1 MNTQLT
7 NQELINLW
15 TSQNQPKKEN
25 KQLHFE
31 GKSLYN
37 SKNVELAR
45 FIDNETI
52 FISYACPNNYSSKIV
67 NSISEKNMEMFYVK
81 SFTEHQENIDYY
93 KTIIDKELED
103 IIWAEV
109 NSYSDI
115 VIYLGQLDRY
125 IEKMKI
131 IDTELNKW
139 IRSIKNCAGRHT
151 QAQCY

>member
-1 MNTQLT
+1 
-7 NQELINLW
+7 
-15 TSQNQPKKEN
+15 
-25 KQLHFE
+25 
-31 GKSLYN
+31 
-37 SKNVELAR
+37 
-45 FIDNETI
+45 
-52 FISYACPNNYSSKIV
+52 
-67 NSISEKNMEMFYVK
+67 MEMFYVK

-139 IRSIKNCAGRHT
+139 IRSITNSAGRHT